1 MERHCLIF
9 KEQDLTRLKEWFKAL
24 ASSDGELHELDIELC
39 AAIATLTDEAL
50 AQLKELI
57 PTLIVAPIA
66 ECPI

>member
-1 MERHCLIF
+1 MDKHCLVF
-9 KEQDLTRLKEWFKAL
+9 KEPDLTRLKDWFKAL
-24 ASSDGELHELDIELC
+24 APSDGELQELDVELC

-57 PTLIVAPIA
+57 PTLIVVPIA